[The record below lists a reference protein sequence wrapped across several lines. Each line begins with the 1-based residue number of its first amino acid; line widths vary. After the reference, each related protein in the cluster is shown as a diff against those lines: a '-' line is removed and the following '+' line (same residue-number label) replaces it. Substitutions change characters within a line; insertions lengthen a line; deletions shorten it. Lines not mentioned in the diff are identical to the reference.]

1 MFKTCVFVCPEESY
15 GAVYFFRL
23 RSGLLDLRNLLNQN
37 VKVGLGTG
45 ISSHFIYRGSYTSAH
60 VLLNLRVGEKR

>member
-1 MFKTCVFVCPEESY
+1 MGIYQIIVFLLAQKSFLLLLY
-15 GAVYFFRL
+15 LFFRL

-45 ISSHFIYRGSYTSAH
+45 ISSHFIYRENLTS
-60 VLLNLRVGEKR
+60 VLMLY